1 MQANIKGLGEDKQK
15 NNESQNRCLWRCIM
29 KKWKERIKF
38 LFNFDELRFVFD
50 KIILMLYFLFG
61 GAVGGLTTIFTLKD
75 VLNINIDEKF
85 IAFTIDA
92 VVSSS
97 VQIYI
102 ILAFTML
109 AIVLI
114 FRVLFLGIGKLI
126 ESMINKKQVK
136 EDASL

>member
-1 MQANIKGLGEDKQK
+1 
-15 NNESQNRCLWRCIM
+15 M